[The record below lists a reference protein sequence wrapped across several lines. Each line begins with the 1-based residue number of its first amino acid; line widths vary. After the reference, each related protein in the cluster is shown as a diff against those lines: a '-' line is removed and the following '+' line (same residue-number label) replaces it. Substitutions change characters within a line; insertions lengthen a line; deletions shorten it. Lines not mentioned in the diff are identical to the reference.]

1 MARIKLDFLYNTF
14 NKDLKKK
21 YISSLVVFIS
31 NLFLCS
37 LKKEKS
43 LESLDSPPLS
53 SS

>member
-1 MARIKLDFLYNTF
+1 MARIKLDLLYNIF
-14 NKDLKKK
+14 NKDLKKI
-21 YISSLVVFIS
+21 YIFSLVVFIS

-43 LESLDSPPLS
+43 LESLDSLPLS